1 MKSKDENLLDGGKD
15 GGEDVGL
22 GGGEGNVFGV
32 WQQMDRLTKQDEKS

>member
-1 MKSKDENLLDGGKD
+1 MNYMLKNFKVMKSKDENLLDVGKD

-32 WQQMDRLTKQDEKS
+32 W